1 MRLALLFALLLA
13 AVPVA
18 AQQIYRWVDATGT
31 THYSQD
37 PPPAGVKAVPVPI
50 RAEEGPPA
58 PDTQDCYTVRCQGER
73 MEQRIARRQESE
85 ARAAA
90 ERAAAAPKTVHGLT
104 FSKYIS
110 IQRGM
115 SEGELLGLAGEP
127 DLNGHR
133 RRGHHGADDGA
144 GRPQPSGPRACGV
157 FAENLYLPSDLGR
170 SIHHYHFAGRR
181 AGVGDRAHPEI
192 LSGNPLPR
200 LTGTGAA
207 ATLTAPAS
215 PGRERPVRPAPKE

>member
-1 MRLALLFALLLA
+1 MRLALWFALLLA

-31 THYSQD
+31 TNYSQD

-90 ERAAAAPKTVHGLT
+90 ERAAAAPKAVHGLT

-127 DLNGHR
+127 DLNDTG
-133 RRGHHGADDGA
+133 GAAVTAPTTVQG
-144 GRPQPSGPRACGV
+144 GRNLRVPARAV
-157 FAENLYLPSDLGR
+157 YSLKTYTYLPTSADPFTTTISLVGGR
-170 SIHHYHFAGRR
+170 VS
-181 AGVGDRAHPEI
+181 EI
-192 LSGNPLPR
+192 
-200 LTGTGAA
+200 
-207 ATLTAPAS
+207 
-215 PGRERPVRPAPKE
+215 ERIRKF